1 MTNVERSIQRYRTA
15 LADIETARAAWPDLR
30 ETLVHTL
37 ESVSR
42 SCGITWTV
50 EVNEVFTHRE
60 SVVANLGRRPSPFQ
74 FNPDAAY
81 NRLMQNDR
89 QLMKEHGALIFS
101 QLPNGSI
108 SAWMHLPACEGITA
122 EDAPTVE
129 PLGDWSIEDVDTAA
143 IDRTISAFFDRLA
156 KWEHDEATSTDPIGF
171 RFGAGDEGE
180 G

>member
-1 MTNVERSIQRYRTA
+1 MSNVERSIQRYRTA
-15 LADIETARAAWPDLR
+15 LAEIDTARAAWPTLR

-42 SCGITWTV
+42 VCGITWTV
-50 EVNEVFTHRE
+50 EVNNVFTHRE

-89 QLMKEHGALIFS
+89 ALMKEYGALIFS
-101 QLPNGSI
+101 QLPNGRI
-108 SAWMHLPACEGITA
+108 SAWMHLPQCEGVTA

-129 PLGDWSIEDVDTAA
+129 PLGDWTIEEVDASA
-143 IDRTISAFFDRLA
+143 IDRAVSAFFDRLA
-156 KWEHDEATSTDPIGF
+156 QWEHDEATTSDPIGF
-171 RFGAGDEGE
+171 RFGPQEEEG
-180 G
+180 